1 MIDTCALQFIT
12 TKGAGEKTIKRA
24 VAFMEDNPE
33 YGWDALCT
41 SRDILIG
48 GLKLN
53 AKIADAVISNGDY
66 AVLLNERLLRNG
78 IEVLIENSAEYP
90 AKLISVLGDECPSF
104 LFMKGNVELLDAP
117 SLGFCGSRHTSQKGL
132 KIASNCAE
140 QIVSKDLTVI
150 SGYANGTD
158 MAVHKSALVNGGAT
172 IFVVAEG
179 LLNVKIKSDVNGLL
193 FPDNHLFVSQFTP
206 ETLWNAG
213 SAMRRNSVI
222 IGLSEAMILVESGL
236 SGGTFAAGN
245 ETLKKGKALFVIDF
259 EKPEVSAEANP
270 FFIRRNGIP
279 IRGKNGIP
287 NMDKVFETIHTNSEN
302 GIKNNRVSIQHELS
316 YS

>member
-1 MIDTCALQFIT
+1 MIETRVLQFIT
-12 TKGAGEKTIKRA
+12 TKGVGEKTIKRA
-24 VAFMEDNPE
+24 VAFLEDNSE
-33 YGWDALCT
+33 YGWDALCA
-41 SRDILIG
+41 SKDILID

-53 AKIADAVISNGDY
+53 AKIADAVMENGDY
-66 AVLLNERLLRNG
+66 AALLNERLSRNG
-78 IEVLIENSAEYP
+78 IEIFIENNAEYP
-90 AKLISVLGDECPSF
+90 EKIISSLGNECPSF
-104 LFMKGNVELLDAP
+104 LFMKGNAELLNAP

-132 KIASNCAE
+132 EIASSCAK

-150 SGYANGTD
+150 SGYANGAD
-158 MAVHKSALVNGGAT
+158 MAVHKSALVNDGAT

-179 LLNVKIKSDVNGLL
+179 LLNVKVKNDVKGLL

-245 ETLKKGKALFVIDF
+245 ETLKKRKALFVIDF

-270 FFIRRNGIP
+270 FFIGRGGLP
-279 IRGKNGIP
+279 IRGKNSIP
-287 NMDKVFETIHTNSEN
+287 NLDKVFETIHTNSEN
-302 GIKNNRVSIQHELS
+302 RIKNNRVPVQHALS
-316 YS
+316 

>member
-1 MIDTCALQFIT
+1 MIDTRIVQFIT
-12 TKGAGEKTIKRA
+12 TKGVGEKTIKRA
-24 VAFMEDNPE
+24 VAFMGDNPE
-33 YGWDALCT
+33 YGWDALCA

-53 AKIADAVISNGDY
+53 AKIADAVTANGDY
-66 AVLLNERLLRNG
+66 ATVLSEKLSRNG
-78 IEVLIENSAEYP
+78 IEILLENSTEYP
-90 AKLISVLGDECPSF
+90 EKLISVLGEECPSF
-104 LFMKGNVELLDAP
+104 LFIKGNAELLNAP

-132 KIASNCAE
+132 EIASNCAK

-158 MAVHKSALVNGGAT
+158 LAVHKSALANDGAT

-179 LLNVKIKSDVNGLL
+179 LLNVKVKSDVDGLL

-206 ETLWNAG
+206 EMLWNAG

-245 ETLKKGKALFVIDF
+245 ETLKKGKPLFVVDF

-270 FFIRRNGIP
+270 FFISRGGFP
-279 IRGKNGIP
+279 IRGKNGVP
-287 NMDKVFETIHTNSEN
+287 NLNKVFETIHKNSEN
-302 GIKNNRVSIQHELS
+302 EIKNNRVVVQHELS

>member
-1 MIDTCALQFIT
+1 V
-12 TKGAGEKTIKRA
+12 GEKTIKRA

-33 YGWDALCT
+33 YGWDALCA
-41 SRDILIG
+41 SRDILVG

-53 AKIADAVISNGDY
+53 VKIADAVKANSDY
-66 AVLLNERLLRNG
+66 AALLNERLSLNG
-78 IEVLIENSAEYP
+78 IEVLIQNSTEYP
-90 AKLISVLGDECPSF
+90 EKLISSLGEECPSF
-104 LFMKGNVELLDAP
+104 LFIKGNVELLNAP

-140 QIVSKDLTVI
+140 QIVSKDLIVI

-158 MAVHKSALVNGGAT
+158 VAVHKSALVNGGAT
-172 IFVVAEG
+172 IFVLAEG
-179 LLNVKIKSDVNGLL
+179 LLNVKVKSDVNGLL

-206 ETLWNAG
+206 DMLWNAG

-270 FFIRRNGIP
+270 FFISCGCIS
-279 IRGKNGIP
+279 IRGKNDIP
-287 NMDKVFETIHTNSEN
+287 NLNKVFEIIHT
-302 GIKNNRVSIQHELS
+302 I
-316 YS
+316 